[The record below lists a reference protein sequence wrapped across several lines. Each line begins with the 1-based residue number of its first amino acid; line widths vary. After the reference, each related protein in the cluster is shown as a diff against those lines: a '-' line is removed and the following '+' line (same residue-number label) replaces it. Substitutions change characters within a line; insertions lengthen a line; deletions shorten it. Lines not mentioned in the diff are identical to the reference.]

1 MIEIKTEHV
10 TVSVPERESKF
21 ETLYEHMNVAFN
33 VLDIESAISNNGVLG
48 IHSYTQ
54 LGMQQSKDIWYAVHT
69 CGHFAAVW
77 IYKEN
82 PTEEDKELAYR
93 IAYDSL
99 RFGHHCER
107 VYPIILTEKSLECIL
122 DIAQEIRENFEKDQ
136 MLGISPNVRV
146 F

>member
-21 ETLYEHMNVAFN
+21 ETLYENMNVAFN
-33 VLDIESAISNNGVLG
+33 VLDIESAMSNNGVLG

-54 LGMQQSKDIWYAVHT
+54 ICTQQGKFMWYAVHAF
-69 CGHFAAVW
+69 GHFEAVW

-82 PTEEDKELAYR
+82 PTDADKEFIHG
-93 IAYDSL
+93 IAYISL
-99 RFGHHCER
+99 KFSQHCER
-107 VYPIILTEKSLECIL
+107 VYPIILTEKSLKCVL
-122 DIAQEIRENFEKDQ
+122 DIAQEIRENFNKDQ
-136 MLGISPNVRV
+136 MLGIGSVQV

>member
-21 ETLYEHMNVAFN
+21 ETLYENMNVAFN
-33 VLDIESAISNNGVLG
+33 VLDIESAMSNNGVLG

-54 LGMQQSKDIWYAVHT
+54 ICTQQGKVIWYAVHT
-69 CGHFAAVW
+69 FGHFAAVW

-82 PTEEDKELAYR
+82 PTDADKELAHS

-122 DIAQEIRENFEKDQ
+122 DIVREIRENFCKDQ

>member
-1 MIEIKTEHV
+1 MMELKTEHV
-10 TVSVPERESKF
+10 TVSLPERESKF

-48 IHSYTQ
+48 VHSYTQ
-54 LGMQQSKDIWYAVHT
+54 LGMQQGKDIWYAVHT

-122 DIAQEIRENFEKDQ
+122 DIVREIRENFEKDQ

>member
-21 ETLYEHMNVAFN
+21 ETLYEHMDVAFN

-48 IHSYTQ
+48 VHSCTQ
-54 LGMQQSKDIWYAVHT
+54 ICVQGNKDVQYAEHAF
-69 CGHFAAVW
+69 GHFVAVW

-82 PTEEDKELAYR
+82 PTDEDKDFMQIVAH
-93 IAYDSL
+93 DVL
-99 RFGHHCER
+99 RFNSHCER
-107 VYPIILTEKSLECIL
+107 VFPIILTENSLKCVL
-122 DIAQEIRENFEKDQ
+122 DIAQEIRELFENDQ

>member
-10 TVSVPERESKF
+10 TVSLPERKSKF
-21 ETLYEHMNVAFN
+21 ETLYENMNVAFN

-54 LGMQQSKDIWYAVHT
+54 IRTQQGKDIWYAVHT
-69 CGHFAAVW
+69 FGHFAAVW

-82 PTEEDKELAYR
+82 PTDADKEFMHV

-99 RFGHHCER
+99 RFSQHCER
-107 VYPIILTEKSLECIL
+107 VYPIILTENSLKCVL
-122 DIAQEIRENFEKDQ
+122 DIAQEIRENFNKDQ
-136 MLGISPNVRV
+136 MLGIGSVQV

>member
-21 ETLYEHMNVAFN
+21 ETLYEHMDVAFN
-33 VLDIESAISNNGVLG
+33 VLDIESAISGNGVLG
-48 IHSYTQ
+48 VHSYTQ
-54 LGMQQSKDIWYAVHT
+54 LGMYQGKDIWYTVHT

-82 PTEEDKELAYR
+82 PTDEDKDFMQIVAH
-93 IAYDSL
+93 DVL
-99 RFGHHCER
+99 RFNSHCER
-107 VYPIILTEKSLECIL
+107 VFPIILTENSLKCVL
-122 DIAQEIRENFEKDQ
+122 DIAQEIRELFENDQ